1 MRLRS
6 LYIALVAF
14 LISACVTRDP
24 PPPAMAVTPAG
35 SSMGEG
41 VTDSPKFS
49 EGDNISEDE
58 WGNPMGSQNGALDQ
72 QAAVA
77 AYPVIYFAY
86 DQAALSSQTQNVLQ
100 QIAMRIKSES
110 GYNIQIEGHC
120 DERGTTEY
128 NLALGDRRA
137 NSVREYLET
146 LGVAPQRLSTISYG
160 EERPTAEGHT
170 ESEFALNRRV
180 EFKIPS
186 MSH

>member
-6 LYIALVAF
+6 IFIALVPF

-24 PPPAMAVTPAG
+24 PPPDMAVTPVG
-35 SSMGEG
+35 SQAGEG
-41 VTDSPKFS
+41 LTDSPKFS
-49 EGDNISEDE
+49 DGDNISEDE
-58 WGNPMGSQNGALDQ
+58 WGNPIGSQNSSLEQ
-72 QAAVA
+72 QGSVA
-77 AYPVIYFAY
+77 AYPVIYFSY
-86 DQAALSSQTQNVLQ
+86 DQAALSSQTQSVLQ
-100 QIAMRIKSES
+100 QIAARLKSET